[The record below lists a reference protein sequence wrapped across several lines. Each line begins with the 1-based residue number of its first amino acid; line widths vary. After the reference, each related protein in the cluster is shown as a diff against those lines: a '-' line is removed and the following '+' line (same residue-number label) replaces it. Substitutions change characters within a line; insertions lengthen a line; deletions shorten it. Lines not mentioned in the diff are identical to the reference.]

1 VSAGLT
7 LRGLRAARSRIA
19 ARVHQTPLLHATTLG
34 ERVGVDLWLK
44 CENLQ
49 KTGSFKARGALN
61 AVLALS
67 AAARERGVVTVSA
80 GNHAA
85 ALAWSS
91 RAAGVCC
98 TTVMPATASRTKV
111 EATASYGARVIL
123 HGSALDAFA
132 RAHEIADREG
142 LTFVHPFDDESIV
155 AGAASVGL
163 EILEDMREP
172 DAIVVPVGGGGL
184 IAGVAA
190 AIKLTSPRVRVYG
203 VEPIGAAAMRLSLD
217 VGHATRLESMST
229 IADGLAAPM
238 AGKLPFELVNRFVD
252 DVVTIGDGE
261 IASAV
266 AALLTR
272 AKLLAEPAGAAA
284 TAAVLAGA
292 IPLAPGGRIV
302 AIVSGGNVD
311 VDRLFAV
318 LETAK
323 TAAA

>member
-1 VSAGLT
+1 M
-7 LRGLRAARSRIA
+7 
-19 ARVHQTPLLHATTLG
+19 
-34 ERVGVDLWLK
+34 
-44 CENLQ
+44 
-49 KTGSFKARGALN
+49 
-61 AVLALS
+61 
-67 AAARERGVVTVSA
+67 
-80 GNHAA
+80 
-85 ALAWSS
+85 
-91 RAAGVCC
+91 CC